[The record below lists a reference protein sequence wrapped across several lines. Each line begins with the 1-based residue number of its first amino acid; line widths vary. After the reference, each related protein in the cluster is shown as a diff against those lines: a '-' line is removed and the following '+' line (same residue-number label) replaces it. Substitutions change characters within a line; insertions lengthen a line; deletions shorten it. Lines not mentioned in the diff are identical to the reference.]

1 MLTPWCTETLT
12 HNMEVVFGRGASVLH
27 DSKYGPS
34 HHLSVN
40 RVSCK
45 TGLSEVPPS
54 GRYEGV
60 HIKAAAPLRTTS
72 CNVAL
77 TAS

>member
-1 MLTPWCTETLT
+1 MLTPWHMETLT

-40 RVSCK
+40 HVSCK
-45 TGLSEVPPS
+45 T

-60 HIKAAAPLRTTS
+60 HIKAAAPH
-72 CNVAL
+72 
-77 TAS
+77 

>member
-1 MLTPWCTETLT
+1 MLTPWHMETLT

-40 RVSCK
+40 HVVVKLDAMKVFISR
-45 TGLSEVPPS
+45 LLLLIELQ
-54 GRYEGV
+54 
-60 HIKAAAPLRTTS
+60 AAMWH
-72 CNVAL
+72 
-77 TAS
+77 